1 MQRESNVKFKKT
13 MIRGDERLNWE
24 EKSWRKWKVEQSKN
38 WKKIIIIRTDA
49 NYLAQKEFCKIYCK
63 PSIIIRTKFS

>member
-1 MQRESNVKFKKT
+1 

-38 WKKIIIIRTDA
+38 WKK
-49 NYLAQKEFCKIYCK
+49 K
-63 PSIIIRTKFS
+63 